1 MRKKNQPTVKA
12 PLSVSLTD
20 SPAARLL
27 LAPGVK
33 WRETAAP
40 VSGRF
45 VPVSTPNGIGT
56 NGSPMAHALSNA
68 THTRPLLLGITP
80 AATLNPAV
88 PCTARSSA
96 LGVRGASASLAR
108 WLSTCRMPRTLGAR
122 SRSAGRMCSTRTV
135 RPRSVVRRRGVMRG
149 SARGAVYADGDR
161 GAGVVPQI
169 AASDVGRN
177 SAARGRLSSRTRWRQ
192 RPATPSDQPH
202 SRRPGAAVHEEIR
215 YCGARNDTGH
225 RSVPRPGDCARA
237 RAPRLRDLSAES
249 ARLRHPT
256 TGRQGSSSSSH
267 PANSRSRSVVSSSK
281 T

>member
-1 MRKKNQPTVKA
+1 MASERTDRRW
-12 PLSVSLTD
+12 LTLF
-20 SPAARLL
+20 R
-27 LAPGVK
+27 
-33 WRETAAP
+33 
-40 VSGRF
+40 
-45 VPVSTPNGIGT
+45 
-56 NGSPMAHALSNA
+56 
-68 THTRPLLLGITP
+68 TRRIQGPLLLGITP

-149 SARGAVYADGDR
+149 SARDAVYADGDR

-169 AASDVGRN
+169 AANDVGRN
-177 SAARGRLSSRTRWRQ
+177 SAARRRLSRRTRWRQ
-192 RPATPSDQPH
+192 RPATPSHRPH
-202 SRRPGAAVHEEIR
+202 SRLPRAAVHEEIR
-215 YCGARNDTGH
+215 YCGARNYTGH

-249 ARLRHPT
+249 ARLWHPT